1 MNQESFKDLLSKYLS
16 GKLSHAQKRRLTDL
30 LKHKEYQEHLE
41 FVVKE
46 DFMEDKYLGE
56 ENIELRSA
64 IQNFLTKE
72 ISRGASTPAKLL
84 QLRRMVAAASIIL
97 FLAAASSLFILK
109 KSNKNN
115 IAATK
120 TMQPVPQDIPPGKT
134 GAVLTLSDGSK
145 IVLDS
150 LQGSVGLQGN
160 SQVTNKNGLLSYS
173 VKNNSSEVAYNTMST
188 PVGRQYHLILTDG
201 SEVWLNA
208 ASSITYPTS
217 FSGDDRKVSITGEA
231 YFEVVHDARKP
242 FHVMVNDMEVKVLGT
257 HFNINAYENEDATK
271 TTLIEGSVKVTKNNS
286 NISIAPGQQAIA
298 INGNNNIP
306 IQKKEVDLDEIMAWK
321 NSKFIFQDADIKSI
335 MRQLERWYGI
345 TASYDGNVTNE
356 EFVGVIS
363 RNVNILQIL
372 AMLEK
377 TGRVSFRIQGKNIIV
392 K

>member
-1 MNQESFKDLLSKYLS
+1 MDQELLKELLSQYLS
-16 GKLSHAQKRRLTDL
+16 GKLSLAQKHRLADL
-30 LKHKEYQEHLE
+30 LKHEEYREQFESI
-41 FVVKE
+41 VRN
-46 DFMEDKYLGE
+46 DFLEDKYLGE
-56 ENIELRSA
+56 ENLELKSA
-64 IQNFLTKE
+64 IQNFLSKE
-72 ISRGASTPAKLL
+72 ISRTTKKPAKLL
-84 QLRRMVAAASIIL
+84 RFRRLVAAASVIL
-97 FLAAASSLFILK
+97 FLAAVSSLFIFQ
-109 KSNKNN
+109 KSNSNLTTATTVKN
-115 IAATK
+115 
-120 TMQPVPQDIPPGKT
+120 VSHDIPPGKT

-150 LQGSVGLQGN
+150 LQGSVGLQGH
-160 SQVTNKNGLLSYS
+160 SQVINRNGLLSYS

-188 PVGRQYHLILTDG
+188 PVGRQYQVILADDTK
-201 SEVWLNA
+201 VWLNA

-217 FSGDDRKVSITGEA
+217 FPGDDRKVSITGEA

-242 FHVMVNDMEVKVLGT
+242 FHVMINDIEVRVLGT

-286 NISIAPGQQAIA
+286 NILIAPGQQAIA
-298 INGNNNIP
+298 INGNNDLP
-306 IQKKEVDLDEIMAWK
+306 VKKKEVDLDEVLAWK

-363 RNVNILQIL
+363 RNVNISQIL

-377 TGRVSFRIQGKNIIV
+377 TGRVGFRIQGKNIIV